1 MLTSLRRLQSSGALA
16 AAASLGA
23 LFLAACSPAGD
34 PAPAPP
40 ATVETAQAEP
50 DGVGGGLAVSGTL
63 ERQREMNLA
72 FRVGGV
78 MTALAV
84 DAGDPVSAGQV
95 LARIDPSAVN
105 ARVTQSEADLER
117 ARRDLRRD
125 ETLFA
130 QGYVSNQRLEDRRSA
145 VKAAQ
150 AAYDAAAFDGRWSRL
165 VAPASGVV
173 LERSAQ
179 VGEVV
184 QPSQT
189 VLRVADLSSPLVLR
203 VPVADRDLRRIASGQ
218 PVTATIDALPGQV
231 LSGRVVRIGQ
241 GADPRTGAI
250 VVEVELPGRPELRS
264 GLTAKATFPTAA
276 AGDDSVRVPAEAIL
290 EAQGGR
296 AHVYRLQGDRAVRTP
311 VVFLGFEGDHARVR
325 GLAPGEKVI
334 TAGGGFIADG
344 ERVRVADARA
354 LAGAVR

>member
-1 MLTSLRRLQSSGALA
+1 MTTPLRRPQSSGALA
-16 AAASLGA
+16 AAALGV
-23 LFLAACSPAGD
+23 LLLAACSPAGD

-50 DGVGGGLAVSGTL
+50 DGVGPGLAVSGTL

-72 FRVGGV
+72 FRIGGV

-84 DAGDPVSAGQV
+84 DAGDSVSAGQV

-125 ETLFA
+125 EALFA
-130 QGYVSNQRLEDRRSA
+130 KGYVSNQRLEDRRSA

-150 AAYDAAAFDGRWSRL
+150 ASYDAAAFDGRWSRL

-173 LERSAQ
+173 LERAAQ

-184 QPSQT
+184 QPGQT

-203 VPVADRDLRRIASGQ
+203 AGVADRDIPRITVGQ
-218 PVTATIDALPGQV
+218 PVTATVDSLPGQA
-231 LSGRVVRIGQ
+231 LSGRVVRVGQ
-241 GADPRTGAI
+241 GADTRTGA
-250 VVEVELPGRPELRS
+250 VPVEVELPGRPELRS
-264 GLTAKATFPTAA
+264 GLTAKVTFPSAA
-276 AGDDSVRVPAEAIL
+276 TGDGSVRVPAEAIL
-290 EAQGGR
+290 EANGDK
-296 AHVYRLQGDRAVRTP
+296 AHVFRLQGDRAVRTP
-311 VVFLGFEGDHARVR
+311 VVFLGFEGDDARVR
-325 GLAPGEKVI
+325 GLAPGERVI
-334 TAGGGFIADG
+334 TAGGGFINDG
-344 ERVRVADARA
+344 ERVRIADPRA
-354 LAGAVR
+354 LAGTVR